1 MAVLTVQEVTAAGIT
16 PTYASAAGGGDTF
29 TPSSTDIHIIHIKN
43 GGGSPITMT
52 IDDPTT
58 QTPVGATAFNP
69 DTALV
74 VTNAQERMIE
84 VDPARF
90 ANPTTGIVSLT
101 RR

>member
-1 MAVLTVQEVTAAGIT
+1 
-16 PTYASAAGGGDTF
+16 
-29 TPSSTDIHIIHIKN
+29 
-43 GGGSPITMT
+43 
-52 IDDPTT
+52 
-58 QTPVGATAFNP
+58 VGATAFNP

-101 RR
+101 YTGVTTVTIGVFLTRR